1 MKKSI
6 FFMTVLLLGY
16 YKGGYAQLQAL
27 ESRQYSSLE
36 RYVYSERF
44 EEGLLGAWASY
55 PHWQDLAY
63 DQNFR
68 IGQIQQGDTNTSI
81 VQKVTPYS
89 NVDNYGGAQKLLD
102 MYLVPGSKIAF
113 RYFVKSHLAP
123 SFIKV
128 RLAAGALGTL
138 DVTINH
144 PTINQWVWASVGF
157 DDFVRENTT
166 INATDPVHI
175 YALLFLVKIPG
186 CDPEMPFY
194 IGLDDISF
202 EGAREKQFQF
212 ALPAVT
218 KLPEFAP
225 FIPLKHYVQGEKFSL
240 KGSWDIDASR
250 VNIQI
255 VSFTDPQKIFFT
267 GKLLK
272 RSNGWEL
279 GQLSL
284 NFPAGLYR
292 ATLSAYNNKDK
303 IAATEF
309 TLHIAAECPQGQ
321 HPRLLFDVE
330 KQAWLEK
337 RFRLEKYKPVLEE
350 MEANA
355 RLQREKIPVSSL
367 VYDLDQ
373 FPDENW
379 LPSWDAWGE
388 HSVVTGEAL
397 KWNALSY
404 VFNKNEEAGRY
415 AKDVLVTLAGWKDWA
430 SPWQTK
436 RGRLGDHRTGTWSHS
451 LALAYDLTYPLMTE
465 AERQAVRNAFVK
477 NIVEGVH
484 QTFVYDDN
492 ITGRTSNWIA
502 MTVGGSLM
510 TMAAMFNDGK
520 ETENIE
526 PYFTGALL
534 KYYSF
539 INKVSDSLD
548 GGWGEGLGYN
558 EYSFT
563 NMSMSLPSL
572 QHVFNIDLSAPLVNS
587 YNEYIWSGVLE
598 AGNYFHFGDAARSLT
613 SFPSWA
619 FLLNM
624 RKEPRLS
631 WLYHYFKKKETWY
644 DVLFDI
650 DGIPQDTPLD
660 ENPDKVFRKIGTTV
674 FKGGW
679 GKNDFSFSMRTGA
692 FFNHQHMDQG
702 SFMLSDRGVN
712 FIVEREGSTYYDD
725 PIYQSSFIQ
734 PVAHST
740 ILINGNH
747 QSQRVGDGF
756 DFAPGL
762 NDHAFIE
769 QYFDGRIAGFSSGN
783 IGKLYWGKV
792 NAMRRNNIFI
802 KPGILLMLD
811 EIVPGSEDVD
821 VSLLY
826 QTPELNSIK
835 TGDEMSTITRQGVS
849 LNIFHLS
856 PQKKEVRAVETPHY
870 LITLQK
876 EKPLVKEGIIKLT
889 ARTGKEPLIVGNL
902 FVSSDSGQAPAIRFQ
917 RKENFVY
924 GEGAGR
930 NIVFRTKDKTDY
942 TVNDFTTDALAMV
955 WNKDTLFVVNATRIR
970 YQNELIVSADAPVC
984 AEIYTGEIHYAVTG
998 TTRLKIPVNTHTRD
1012 IILNGRRKKISAA
1025 DKKNRMIEI
1034 SVPEGSGFIK
1044 INQP

>member
-1 MKKSI
+1 MKKGV
-6 FFMTVLLLGY
+6 FFMTILLFSCSNNSH
-16 YKGGYAQLQAL
+16 AQLRTADGRKYSTL
-27 ESRQYSSLE
+27 EK
-36 RYVYSERF
+36 YVYSEHF
-44 EEGLLGAWASY
+44 EQGLLGAWASY

-68 IGQIQQGDTNTSI
+68 IGQIQQGDSNTSV

-102 MYLVPGSKIAF
+102 MYLVPSSKITF

-138 DVTINH
+138 DVTINN
-144 PTINQWVWASVGF
+144 PTVNQWIWTSVSF
-157 DDFVRENTT
+157 DDFARENAA
-166 INATDPVHI
+166 INAADPVRI
-175 YALLFLVKIPG
+175 YALLFLVKIPD

-202 EGAREKQFQF
+202 EGAREKQFRF
-212 ALPAVT
+212 AIPAVV

-225 FIPLKHYVQGEKFSL
+225 FIPLKHYLQGEKFSL
-240 KGSWDIDASR
+240 KGSWDIGAER
-250 VNIQI
+250 VDIKI
-255 VSFTDPQKIFFT
+255 ASFTDPEKIVFK
-267 GKLLK
+267 GKLVK
-272 RSNGWEL
+272 RGGAWEL
-279 GQLSL
+279 DQLSL
-284 NFPAGLYR
+284 NFPAGLYMT
-292 ATLSAYNNKDK
+292 TLSGYDDKEK

-309 TLHIAAECPQGQ
+309 TLHIATHCPKGR
-321 HPRLLFDVE
+321 HPRLLFDAE
-330 KQAWLEK
+330 QQAWLEK

-350 MEANA
+350 IEASA
-355 RLQREKIPVSSL
+355 RLQREKIPVTSL

-373 FPDENW
+373 FPDEHW

-388 HSVVTGEAL
+388 HSVITGEAL

-404 VFNKNEEAGRY
+404 VFNKNAEAGEY
-415 AKDVLVTLAGWKDWA
+415 AKDVLVRLSGWKDWA

-436 RGRLGDHRTGTWSHS
+436 RGRFGDHRTGAWSHS
-451 LALAYDLTYPLMTE
+451 LALAYDLVYPLMTQ
-465 AERQAVRNAFVK
+465 AEREAVRKAFFK
-477 NIVEGVH
+477 NIVGGVYK
-484 QTFVYDDN
+484 TFVYDDN
-492 ITGRTSNWIA
+492 ITGKTSNWIA

-520 ETENIE
+520 DAESME
-526 PYFTGALL
+526 PYFTGSLL

-539 INKVSDSLD
+539 INKVCDSVD

-572 QHVFNIDLSAPLVNS
+572 KNVFNIDLSAPLVNS
-587 YNEYIWSGVLE
+587 YNEYVWSGVLKS
-598 AGNYFHFGDAARSLT
+598 GNYFHFGDAARSLT
-613 SFPSWA
+613 GFPGWA

-631 WLYHYFKKKETWY
+631 WLYHYFKKNETFY
-644 DVLFDI
+644 DVLFDV
-650 DGIPQDTPLD
+650 DSIPRDSPFD
-660 ENPDKVFRKIGTTV
+660 ENPDKAFRKIGTAV

-702 SFMLSDRGVN
+702 SFMLSDKGVN
-712 FIVEREGSTYYDD
+712 FIIERGGSTYYDD
-725 PIYQSSFIQ
+725 PVYQSSFIQ
-734 PVAHST
+734 PVSHST
-740 ILINGNH
+740 ILINGNP

-792 NAMRRNNIFI
+792 NTIRRNNIFI

-811 EIVPGSEDVD
+811 EIIPGSEDVD

-826 QTPELNSIK
+826 QTPELNSIE
-835 TGDEMSTITRQGVS
+835 TGNEISTITRQGVS
-849 LNIFHLS
+849 LNIFHLA
-856 PQKKEVRAVETPHY
+856 PEEKEVRALETPHY

-876 EKPLVKEGIIKLT
+876 EKPLVKEGMIMLT
-889 ARTGKEPLIVGNL
+889 ARTAKEPLIIGNL
-902 FVSSDSGQAPAIRFQ
+902 FVSSDSGRIPAIRFQ
-917 RKENFVY
+917 HRENFVY
-924 GEGAGR
+924 GEGSGH
-930 NIVFRTKDKTDY
+930 NIVFRTKEKVDY
-942 TVNDFTTDALAMV
+942 AVNDFKTDALAMV
-955 WNKDTLFVVNATRIR
+955 WNNDTTFIVNAT
-970 YQNELIVSADAPVC
+970 YLQYHNELMLSADHPVSA
-984 AEIYTGEIHYAVTG
+984 EMYKGEIHYAVTRA
-998 TTRLKIPVNTHTRD
+998 TRLKVPVNTRTRE
-1012 IILNGRRKKISAA
+1012 IMLNGKKEKLSIT
-1025 DKKNRMIEI
+1025 DKKNGMIEI
-1034 SVPEGSGFIK
+1034 SLSSGNGTIK
-1044 INQP
+1044 IEQL

>member
-1 MKKSI
+1 MIKSI
-6 FFMTVLLLGY
+6 FFITALLFSCSNGI
-16 YKGGYAQLQAL
+16 YAQLQPS
-27 ESRQYSSLE
+27 EGRQYSPLE
-36 RYVYSERF
+36 RYVYTERF
-44 EEGLLGAWASY
+44 EQGLLGAWASY

-68 IGQIQQGDTNTSI
+68 IGQIQQDNPNTSI

-102 MYLVPGSKIAF
+102 MYLVPGATITF

-128 RLAAGALGTL
+128 RLAAGALGIL
-138 DVTINH
+138 DVTINT
-144 PTINQWVWASVGF
+144 PSINQWVWASVGF
-157 DDFVRENTT
+157 DDFVRENAV
-166 INATDPVHI
+166 INAADPVHI
-175 YALLFLVKIPG
+175 YALLFLVKIPD

-194 IGLDDISF
+194 LGLDDISF

-225 FIPLKHYVQGEKFSL
+225 FIPLQHYEQGEKFSL
-240 KGSWDIDASR
+240 KGSWDINASR

-255 VSFTDPQKIFFT
+255 ASFTDPGEIVFR
-267 GKLLK
+267 GRLLK
-272 RSNGWEL
+272 RSGGWEL
-279 GQLSL
+279 SQLNL
-284 NFPAGLYR
+284 DFPAGLYM
-292 ATLSAYNNKDK
+292 ATLSAYDSGNK
-303 IAATEF
+303 ISATEF
-309 TLHIAAECPQGQ
+309 TLHIAAKCAQGK
-321 HPRLLFDVE
+321 HPRLLFDAE
-330 KQAWLEK
+330 KQTWIEK

-350 MEANA
+350 IATNA
-355 RLQREKIPVSSL
+355 RQQREKIPVSSL

-379 LPSWDAWGE
+379 LPSWDAWGA

-404 VFNKNEEAGRY
+404 VFNKSEEAGKY

-436 RGRLGDHRTGTWSHS
+436 RGRFGDHRTGTWSHS
-451 LALAYDLTYPLMTE
+451 LSLAYDLTYPLMTE
-465 AERQAVRNAFVK
+465 RERQTVRNAFIK

-484 QTFVYDDN
+484 KTFVYDDN
-492 ITGRTSNWIA
+492 ITGKTSNWIA

-510 TMAAMFNDGK
+510 TMAAIFNDGK
-520 ETENIE
+520 ETESME
-526 PYFTGALL
+526 PCFTGALL

-572 QHVFNIDLSAPLVNS
+572 KHVFNIDLSAPLVNS
-587 YNEYIWSGVLE
+587 YNEYIWSGVLK

-631 WLYHYFKKKETWY
+631 WLYHYFKKEETWY
-644 DVLFDI
+644 DVLFDV
-650 DGIPQDTPLD
+650 DSIPQDTPFD

-702 SFMLSDRGVN
+702 SFMLSDRGVD
-712 FIVEREGSTYYDD
+712 FIVERRGSTYYDD
-725 PIYQSSFIQ
+725 PVYQSSFIQ

-769 QYFDGRIAGFSSGN
+769 QYFDGKIAGFSSGN

-792 NAMRRNNIFI
+792 NAIRRNNIFI

-835 TGDEMSTITRQGVS
+835 TGDEMSSITRQGVS
-849 LNIFHLS
+849 LNIFHLT
-856 PQKKEVRAVETPHY
+856 PQKTEVSAVETPHY

-876 EKPLVKEGIIKLT
+876 EKPLVKEGMIVLT
-889 ARTGKEPLIVGNL
+889 ARTAKEPLIAGNL
-902 FVSSDSGQAPAIRFQ
+902 FVSSDSGHIPDIRFQ
-917 RKENFVY
+917 HQENFVY

-930 NIVFRTKDKTDY
+930 KIVFRTKDKADY
-942 TVNDFTTDALAMV
+942 TVNDFKTDALAMV
-955 WNKDTLFVVNATRIR
+955 WNEDTLFAVNTTELW
-970 YQNELIVSADAPVC
+970 YQNKLVLGADTPVS
-984 AEIYTGEIHYAVTG
+984 AEIYKGEIHYTVTRP
-998 TTRLKIPVNTHTRD
+998 TRLKIPVTAQDRD
-1012 IILNGRRKKISAA
+1012 IVMNGKRKRISAA
-1025 DKKNRMIEI
+1025 DKESRIVEI
-1034 SVPEGSGFIK
+1034 SVPEGSGNIK
-1044 INQP
+1044 INQL